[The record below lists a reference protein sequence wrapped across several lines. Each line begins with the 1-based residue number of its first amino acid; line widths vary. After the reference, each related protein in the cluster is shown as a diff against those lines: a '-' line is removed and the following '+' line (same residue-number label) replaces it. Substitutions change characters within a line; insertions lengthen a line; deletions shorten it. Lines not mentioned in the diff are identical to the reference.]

1 MMNQFTTFFKKEWLE
16 MWRSIKFIWV
26 PLVFIILG
34 IMDAIMNYFMD
45 DIVASVGNIPEG
57 LEITLPDFTPIDIYT
72 ATTGEFQSI
81 GLVVLVAI
89 LASSI
94 SRERQSGTATLLYV
108 RPISFASYFLSKWAM
123 AVVLAVGCIVLG
135 YFSSFYYTNLLF
147 GSVPFDK
154 FLAMVGTYCLWITF
168 VVSFTLAMSAAFKT
182 SIAMAISILVIPI
195 FIMIDSLIES
205 LVGSFWTMT
214 PWKLA
219 NYGVQILSGN
229 VVWKDY
235 YWTLA
240 ITVSLT
246 IVFIALGI
254 FMSKKNAATTKI

>member
-16 MWRSIKFIWV
+16 MWRSLKFVWV
-26 PLVFIILG
+26 PLVFVILG
-34 IMDAIMNYFMD
+34 IMDAIMNYFME
-45 DIVASVGNIPEG
+45 DIVASVGNLPEG
-57 LEITLPDFTPIDIYT
+57 FEITLPDFTPVDIYT
-72 ATTGEFQSI
+72 ATTGEFLSI

-89 LASSI
+89 FASSI
-94 SRERQSGTATLLYV
+94 SRERQTGNATLLYV
-108 RPISFASYFLSKWAM
+108 RPISFASYFLSKWVM
-123 AVVLAVGCIVLG
+123 AIVLAVGCVVLG

-154 FLAMVGTYCLWITF
+154 FLAMVGTHCIWIIF
-168 VVSFTLAMSAAFKT
+168 AVSFTLAMSAAFKT
-182 SIAMAISILVIPI
+182 SVAMAVSILVIPI

-205 LVGSFWTMT
+205 LAGSIWTIN
-214 PWKLA
+214 PWKLG
-219 NYGVQILSGN
+219 NYGVQILAGD

-235 YWTLA
+235 YWTLN
-240 ITVSLT
+240 ITVSLS

>member
-16 MWRSIKFIWV
+16 MWRSLKFVWV
-26 PLVFIILG
+26 PLVFVILG

-45 DIVASVGNIPEG
+45 DIVASVGNLPEG
-57 LEITLPDFTPIDIYT
+57 LEITLPDYTPVDIY
-72 ATTGEFQSI
+72 AGTTSEFQSI
-81 GLVVLVAI
+81 GLFVLVAI

-108 RPISFASYFLSKWAM
+108 RPISFVSYFLSKWAM
-123 AVVLAVGCIVLG
+123 AVVLAVGCVVLG

-147 GSVPFDK
+147 GTVAFDK
-154 FLAMVGTYCLWITF
+154 FLAMVGTYCLWIIF
-168 VVSFTLAMSAAFKT
+168 VVSITLAMSAAFKT
-182 SIAMAISILVIPI
+182 SVAMALSILVIPI
-195 FIMIDSLIES
+195 FIMIDSIITQLA
-205 LVGSFWTMT
+205 GSFWPMI
-214 PWKLA
+214 PWKLG

-240 ITVSLT
+240 ITVSLS

-254 FMSKKNAATTKI
+254 FMSKRNAATTKI